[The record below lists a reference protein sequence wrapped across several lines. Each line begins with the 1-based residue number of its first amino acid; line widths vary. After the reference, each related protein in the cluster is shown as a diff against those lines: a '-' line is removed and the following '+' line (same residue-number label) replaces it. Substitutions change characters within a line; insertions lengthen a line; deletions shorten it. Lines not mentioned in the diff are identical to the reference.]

1 MSNLFGSK
9 PQRDEGRTLPR
20 GETVGRYTAYLD
32 AQKAVDYL
40 ADSKF
45 PVQLVSIVGNEL
57 KSVERVT
64 GRLSYPKVAL
74 SSAATGAW
82 FGLFVGLALMLFGGG
97 DTYVSLIP
105 SMALGA
111 VFWLLFGVLA
121 YALQRGRR
129 DFTSISQVVATSYD
143 VVVAHE
149 AANDARQLLRQL
161 PMLGQTG
168 HPAPYQGQPPYQG
181 QQQPPYQGQGQ
192 GQQQPPYQGQ
202 AQPPYQG
209 QPQPGPHPG
218 APERPAGWANPYG
231 AATGSQ
237 PQPQAQPQPAAGS
250 HQAAP
255 PATDGQQ
262 SGNVPRGQFP
272 DLPDGRPQYGV
283 RLPPAPAE
291 NTDPASA
298 ENTGPAKGPAAQG
311 QADSGQ
317 DQDGTDTGSAAEGQG
332 GPGKH
337 Q

>member
-9 PQRDEGRTLPR
+9 PPRDEGRSLPQ

-45 PVQLVSIVGNEL
+45 PVQMVSIIGNEL

-82 FGLFVGLALMLFGGG
+82 FGLFVGLALMLFAGG
-97 DTYVSLIP
+97 DSYVSLIP

-143 VVVAHE
+143 VIVAPQ
-149 AANDARQLLRQL
+149 AAHDARRLLQQL
-161 PMLGQTG
+161 PMVGQHG
-168 HPAPYQGQPPYQG
+168 HPQPPQGRPPYQGAPPYQAGPGPYQGQNPQQG
-181 QQQPPYQGQGQ
+181 PQQGQG
-192 GQQQPPYQGQ
+192 
-202 AQPPYQG
+202 A
-209 QPQPGPHPG
+209 
-218 APERPAGWANPYG
+218 APARPAGWANPYG
-231 AATGSQ
+231 AATGQ
-237 PQPQAQPQPAAGS
+237 PQQPAPEGQDDAGQHAAGS
-250 HQAAP
+250 PAAHG
-255 PATDGQQ
+255 ASAAGQHA
-262 SGNVPRGQFP
+262 GTVPRGQFP

-283 RLPPAPAE
+283 RLPPEKEAPSVEPADPEAPAAA
-291 NTDPASA
+291 P
-298 ENTGPAKGPAAQG
+298 GPDAAQDAPAG
-311 QADSGQ
+311 TAPEQ
-317 DQDGTDTGSAAEGQG
+317 DTSTGNANNR
-332 GPGKH
+332 
-337 Q
+337 

>member
-9 PQRDEGRTLPR
+9 PPRDEGRSLPQ

-45 PVQLVSIVGNEL
+45 PVQMVSIIGNEL

-82 FGLFVGLALMLFGGG
+82 FGLFVGLALMLFAGGES
-97 DTYVSLIP
+97 YVSLIP

-143 VVVAHE
+143 VIVAPQ
-149 AANDARQLLRQL
+149 AANDARRLLQQL
-161 PMLGQTG
+161 PMIGQHG
-168 HPAPYQGQPPYQG
+168 HPHPPQNR
-181 QQQPPYQGQGQ
+181 PPYQGQGAPGPYQ
-192 GQQQPPYQGQ
+192 GAPGPYQGQ
-202 AQPPYQG
+202 NPQQG
-209 QPQPGPHPG
+209 PQGG
-218 APERPAGWANPYG
+218 QGAAPERPASWANPYG
-231 AATGSQ
+231 AATG
-237 PQPQAQPQPAAGS
+237 AQQPASGPEGAG
-250 HQAAP
+250 QDAAGAHSVQGT
-255 PATDGQQ
+255 PAQQ
-262 SGNVPRGQFP
+262 EQTGSVPRGQFP

-283 RLPPAPAE
+283 RLPPAPA
-291 NTDPASA
+291 
-298 ENTGPAKGPAAQG
+298 PAAPAPDAPAG
-311 QADSGQ
+311 GNGAAGSTGQ
-317 DQDGTDTGSAAEGQG
+317 DDAAPGRTPDQDSTGGQG
-332 GPGKH
+332 DTADNR
-337 Q
+337 

>member
-9 PQRDEGRTLPR
+9 PPRDEGRSLPQ

-45 PVQLVSIVGNEL
+45 PVQMVSIVGNEL

-82 FGLFVGLALMLFGGG
+82 FGLFVGLALMLFAGGES
-97 DTYVSLIP
+97 YVSLIP

-143 VVVAHE
+143 VIVAPQ
-149 AANDARQLLRQL
+149 AANDARRLLQQL
-161 PMLGQTG
+161 PMIGQHG
-168 HPAPYQGQPPYQG
+168 HPQPPQNRPPYQG
-181 QQQPPYQGQGQ
+181 APGPYQGAPGPWQGQ
-192 GQQQPPYQGQ
+192 NPQQGGQ
-202 AQPPYQG
+202 
-209 QPQPGPHPG
+209 G
-218 APERPAGWANPYG
+218 AGPERPAGWANPYG
-231 AATGSQ
+231 AATGQ
-237 PQPQAQPQPAAGS
+237 QPAPGEDAAG
-250 HQAAP
+250 HEGAVQGAHAQGAP
-255 PATDGQQ
+255 AKQEQGG
-262 SGNVPRGQFP
+262 SVPRGQFP

-283 RLPPAPAE
+283 RLPAAPAA
-291 NTDPASA
+291 PASDA
-298 ENTGPAKGPAAQG
+298 PAAESRSAESARPQG
-311 QADSGQ
+311 AEAAADP
-317 DQDGTDTGSAAEGQG
+317 DQDNSTGSHG
-332 GPGKH
+332 GTADR
-337 Q
+337 